1 MPSSIAFEPVAPA
14 PPAALLARF
23 DRAAPRNLALPPL
36 QALSA
41 AFTAFELTRTL
52 AARRRSDGP
61 GRNLPLHLLARLPC
75 GACPD
80 AEALLASVA
89 REACALAEAMGG
101 RQRIAR
107 VTVQACDGMGMGD
120 RRLGAVLDALGARF
134 RLSGAEVCVEVPRV
148 DLPTL
153 RDWRD
158 AGATR
163 LLLTA
168 PSPDPVSVARASEL
182 MPVAVAVDCARRGI
196 DADALAD
203 SLRSFA
209 GRGVARVDIGTHG
222 CTPAAV
228 APSCRDASRPV
239 SPPLRRAAVRARA
252 VDVLQRE
259 GFQLVACGLFVRADD
274 PLVTARERGRLH
286 LEVDGLAVAPAA
298 GTLAVG
304 PGAFGRLA
312 SVFYRNAGGPAG
324 YVEAVALRGLSVAA
338 GVALSRRDLAARS
351 AVLSLA
357 CNGRLDFEAIALA
370 HLVEPER
377 DFTRA
382 LRDLAPMV
390 RAGLVDVDADG
401 VELTAQGRHLVD
413 VVAALFE

>member
-23 DRAAPRNLALPPL
+23 DRAMPRNLALPPL
-36 QALSA
+36 QAMSTT
-41 AFTAFELTRTL
+41 FTANDLERAL
-52 AARRRSDGP
+52 AARRHPDGP
-61 GRNLPLHLLARLPC
+61 GRSLPLHLLARLPC
-75 GACPD
+75 GSCRD
-80 AEALLASVA
+80 AEPLLAGLA
-89 REACALAEAMGG
+89 REAQTLADAMGG

-107 VTVQACDGMGMGD
+107 VSFKVCDGMAMGD
-120 RRLGAVLDALGARF
+120 RRLGAMLGALGSRF
-134 RLSGAEVCVEVPRV
+134 RLSGAEICVEVPRV

-153 RDWRD
+153 RDWRE
-158 AGATR
+158 AGVTR
-163 LLLTA
+163 VLLDGPL
-168 PSPDPVSVARASEL
+168 PDPISVVRASQV
-182 MPVAVAVDCARRGI
+182 MPVAVAVDCARHGI
-196 DADALAD
+196 DAQGLAD
-203 SLRSFA
+203 SLRLFA
-209 GRGVARVDIGTHG
+209 EGGVTRIDLGTHG
-222 CTPAAV
+222 CTPAAL
-228 APSCRDASRPV
+228 APACRDASRPV
-239 SPPLRRAAVRARA
+239 SPTLRRAAQRARA
-252 VDVLQRE
+252 VDVLQRG

-274 PLVTARERGRLH
+274 PLVAARERGRLH
-286 LEVDGLAVAPAA
+286 LEVDGLAAAPAA

-390 RAGLVDVDADG
+390 RAGLVDVDAEG
-401 VELTAQGRHLVD
+401 VELTPQGRHLVD
-413 VVAALFE
+413 VVAAVFE